1 MAFSIVV
8 KLSLLSLLIAFPF
21 VTNSYSAYQLGLYLL
36 YGIVGQGIA
45 LCWGKGGF
53 LPLGQALFFGIGAYI
68 SGLMLQNDVGWGL
81 VIVTLSLAIVIPFLL
96 AGVVGVLVFNR
107 QIGSGPYFS
116 LITLALA
123 LVGFQLANSQVWLTG
138 GFNGLTGINGLP
150 NIDSF
155 GSLYFVIVGALFLT
169 TIILSKIMGSPFG
182 LLLEA
187 VRENEER
194 LQFLGN
200 NTSWIKAAAFAIS
213 GGIAGLAGAFFAP
226 HQGIVTPQVLGFILS
241 AELVIWTAVGGRFG
255 LLGPVIGAVLIGF
268 LASGLRDAFVYWE
281 VIVAFVFILVV
292 LRLPGGIGA
301 IGVHLSR
308 KIGLNFHSYGEIS
321 ERSRSVPEVDKIITR
336 ELKFEEVTIT
346 RGSVVILDKLS
357 FKIEGLGIQCL
368 IGPNGAG
375 KTSALNAL
383 TGKLEVDSGEISWCG
398 RSLNNVRPFQTL
410 SLGIGRKFQVP
421 SIFPNLTIRQNIDLS
436 LWVNRLKRN
445 QLLSMVPY
453 TWKSDLLEKLEEVFP
468 FISDKSL
475 IAGSLS
481 VGERQ
486 MLDFTMTV
494 LSEPSLVLLDEPCA
508 GLSKAETETMIK
520 AIADLSKSSK
530 SMFIIVEH
538 DMQVVELLSD
548 NVLVMH
554 QGKLIAQG
562 SLAEIRSNKDVQRV
576 YAGGTK

>member
-81 VIVTLSLAIVIPFLL
+81 VIVTLFLAIVIPFLL

-155 GSLYFVIVGALFLT
+155 GSLYFVIVGALVLT

-213 GGIAGLAGAFFAP
+213 GGIAGL
-226 HQGIVTPQVLGFILS
+226 
-241 AELVIWTAVGGRFG
+241 EGGRRAN
-255 LLGPVIGAVLIGF
+255 LCH
-268 LASGLRDAFVYWE
+268 RD
-281 VIVAFVFILVV
+281 
-292 LRLPGGIGA
+292 G
-301 IGVHLSR
+301 
-308 KIGLNFHSYGEIS
+308 
-321 ERSRSVPEVDKIITR
+321 
-336 ELKFEEVTIT
+336 
-346 RGSVVILDKLS
+346 
-357 FKIEGLGIQCL
+357 
-368 IGPNGAG
+368 
-375 KTSALNAL
+375 
-383 TGKLEVDSGEISWCG
+383 
-398 RSLNNVRPFQTL
+398 
-410 SLGIGRKFQVP
+410 GRK
-421 SIFPNLTIRQNIDLS
+421 
-436 LWVNRLKRN
+436 
-445 QLLSMVPY
+445 
-453 TWKSDLLEKLEEVFP
+453 
-468 FISDKSL
+468 
-475 IAGSLS
+475 
-481 VGERQ
+481 
-486 MLDFTMTV
+486 
-494 LSEPSLVLLDEPCA
+494 
-508 GLSKAETETMIK
+508 
-520 AIADLSKSSK
+520 
-530 SMFIIVEH
+530 
-538 DMQVVELLSD
+538 VVSCG
-548 NVLVMH
+548 M
-554 QGKLIAQG
+554 
-562 SLAEIRSNKDVQRV
+562 
-576 YAGGTK
+576 